1 MGAPRLGEEKLIR
14 VCHVTGFF
22 ESVQRNGVFSRRWNL
37 LAPADEHTTLGHL
50 AAAVPRYVLD
60 CPTSSHPSAPA
71 HRSPQLRALLRE
83 HLRDGHRHG
92 DDARG

>member
-1 MGAPRLGEEKLIR
+1 M
-14 VCHVTGFF
+14 CHVAGFF

-37 LAPADEHTTLGHL
+37 LAPADEHTTLGRL
-50 AAAVPRYVLD
+50 AAAVPPVRARLPD
-60 CPTSSHPSAPA
+60 FLAPLGA
-71 HRSPQLRALLRE
+71 GTPLPQLRALLRE